1 MLEYFLIS
9 FLILAKHPAVFVPGN
24 ENKQLF
30 ESKIPHSPDFS
41 SILQFKKK
49 TKNPKPAI
57 RVYNKY
63 NFS

>member
-41 SILQFKKK
+41 SIYI
-49 TKNPKPAI
+49 TI
-57 RVYNKY
+57 
-63 NFS
+63 